1 MEKKKFQSISIAA
14 LIVSILRLQPLS
26 CRSCTFLCQTE
37 SELFGMG
44 QYCFCP
50 AGSDSFNSMCT
61 EQGKPQ
67 RYQYRI
73 HSNQRFFGAVDGG
86 NCYTRL
92 VSYFRVVRKLIIN
105 LTSKEFDILFITKP
119 KGVFTYE
126 LYRQNLPNYIESVAG
141 IGYKF
146 KYL

>member
-1 MEKKKFQSISIAA
+1 MGWGNIAFVLLGLILSIVCVRSKESRSVINIASTA
-14 LIVSILRLQPLS
+14 ISV
-26 CRSCTFLCQTE
+26 FL
-37 SELFGMG
+37 
-44 QYCFCP
+44 
-50 AGSDSFNSMCT
+50 
-61 EQGKPQ
+61 
-67 RYQYRI
+67 
-73 HSNQRFFGAVDGG
+73 GAVDGG

>member
-1 MEKKKFQSISIAA
+1 
-14 LIVSILRLQPLS
+14 
-26 CRSCTFLCQTE
+26 
-37 SELFGMG
+37 
-44 QYCFCP
+44 
-50 AGSDSFNSMCT
+50 MCT

-73 HSNQRFFGAVDGG
+73 HSNQRFLGAVDGG
-86 NCYTRL
+86 NRCTRF
-92 VSYFRVVRKLIIN
+92 VPYFRVVRKLIIN
-105 LTSKEFDILFITKP
+105 LTSKAFDILFITKP

-126 LYRQNLPNYIESVAG
+126 LYGQNLPNYIESVAG